1 MKLILKRDEDNG
13 ECTLG
18 RLYVEDEFICY
29 TLENTWKN
37 NERRVSCIP
46 EGTYPLTT
54 KKYGRFYEKYK
65 MPMPILLDTAP
76 RSEILIH
83 WGNTA
88 KDTLG
93 CILVGSTQVKNA
105 VYDSV
110 VTWKKWHSI
119 IIQCD
124 TITIEKG

>member
-1 MKLILKRDEDNG
+1 MRLILKRDEDNG

-18 RLYVEDEFICY
+18 RLYCEGEWLCY

-54 KKYGRFYEKYK
+54 KEYGRFYDKYQ
-65 MPMPILLDTAP
+65 MPIPILEDTEP
-76 RSEILIH
+76 RSEILLH
-83 WGNTA
+83 PGNFA

-110 VTWKKWHSI
+110 VTWKKWHGVI
-119 IIQCD
+119 TQCD
-124 TITIEKG
+124 SITIEKG

>member
-1 MKLILKRDEDNG
+1 MKLILKRDDDSG
-13 ECTLG
+13 KRTIG

-37 NERRVSCIP
+37 NEPRVSCIP

-54 KKYGRFYEKYK
+54 KEYGRFYDKYQ
-65 MPMPILLDTAP
+65 MPIPILGNTEP

-83 WGNTA
+83 PGNYA

-93 CILVGSTQVKNA
+93 CILVGDSKGKNA
-105 VYDSV
+105 VWRSV
-110 VTWKKWHSI
+110 LTWKKFHSI
-119 IIQCD
+119 ITQCD
-124 TITIEKG
+124 SITIKNR

>member
-1 MKLILKRDEDNG
+1 MRLILKRDEDNG

-46 EGTYPLTT
+46 EGCYPLTT
-54 KKYGRFYEKYK
+54 KEYGRFYDKYQ
-65 MPMPILLDTAP
+65 MPIPILEDTDP

-83 WGNTA
+83 PGNFA

-93 CILVGSTQVKNA
+93 CILVGSTQVKSA

-110 VTWKKWHSI
+110 VTWKKWHGVITHCDSI
-119 IIQCD
+119 II
-124 TITIEKG
+124 EKG